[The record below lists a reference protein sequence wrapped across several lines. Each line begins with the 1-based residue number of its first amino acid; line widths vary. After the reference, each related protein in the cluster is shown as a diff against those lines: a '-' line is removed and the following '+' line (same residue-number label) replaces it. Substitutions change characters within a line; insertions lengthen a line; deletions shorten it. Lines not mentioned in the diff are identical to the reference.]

1 MHIRIIPVVCMLC
14 LMPVLS
20 AQQQDSLKRVDLD
33 EVVISED
40 YRLPVTLRS
49 TLPAEVAG
57 KDWLVSHFTGNLVQ
71 TLQYIPGVYAMN
83 IGSGFSKP
91 MIRGMGFNRIAV
103 VENGIKQEGQQWGA
117 DHGLETDAFNA
128 ERVTVIKGPSSLLYG
143 SDAMGGVIELGRV
156 PTPVE
161 PGVSGEAAWLGK
173 TVNGTVGASV
183 MLGWKHDRWY
193 LRGRLSAQSY
203 GDYRV
208 PTDTVVYLTRLVPVY
223 GRLKNTAGREYDA
236 NLLAE
241 YRYRRYFSSYA
252 WSNSYQKAG
261 FFPGAH
267 GIPDLSRLEDDG
279 NHRNIE
285 FPYSRVNHMKVSTR
299 QQYIR
304 ERITWIWDAGFQ
316 RNDREEWSAFH
327 THYSTQSPP
336 ERDPDKELSFT
347 LDTYSS
353 SLKMKIPGE
362 GTWEHTAGWDLQAQ
376 HNRVGGYSFLLPGY
390 RRMTTGLLWLTTWR
404 PVSALTVSG
413 GLRYDRGKIRVKPYE
428 DLHLADYLT
437 GMGYT
442 DTEIDVYRWRSY
454 AVDRSFGDFSGSL
467 GVVWNPGQAHQI
479 SLNVGRSFRLPG
491 AHELA
496 SNGVHHGTFRHER
509 GDPALDSE
517 QGWQLDLAYAY
528 QCSGLTLHLSPF
540 ASWYC
545 NYIYLRPSG
554 EWSVLPHAGQV
565 YQYTGARAFFTGAEV
580 SAEIRFSCGW
590 DYRVAGE
597 YVYTRNRDEHIAL
610 LFSPPPTLRQTLGW
624 QRHGTRIY
632 LEMENISRQ
641 SRTDRN
647 EEETAGTTLFH
658 MGASAQFR
666 IGTVRPEIQLTAQN
680 LFDRR
685 YYNHLSFYRKVEI
698 PEPGRNFQLLLRM
711 PF

>member
-14 LMPVLS
+14 LMPALS
-20 AQQQDSLKRVDLD
+20 AQPQDSLKRVDLE
-33 EVVISED
+33 EVVVSD
-40 YRLPVTLRS
+40 AYRLPVTLRS
-49 TLPAEVAG
+49 TLLAEVVG
-57 KDWLVSHFTGNLVQ
+57 KEWLTSHFTGNLVQ
-71 TLQYIPGVYAMN
+71 TLQHIPGVHAMN

-161 PGVSGEAAWLGK
+161 PGLSGEAALLGK
-173 TVNGTVGASV
+173 TVNGTAGASV
-183 MLGWKHDRWY
+183 MLGWKQGRWY

-208 PTDTVVYLTRLVPVY
+208 PTDTVVYLTRPMPVY
-223 GRLKNTAGREYDA
+223 GRLKNTAGRETNA
-236 NLLAE
+236 NLFAE

-252 WSNSYQKAG
+252 WSNSSQKAG

-285 FPYSRVNHMKVSTR
+285 LPYSRVNHMKVSTR

-304 ERITWIWDAGFQ
+304 ERTTWIWDAGFQ

-327 THYSTQSPP
+327 THYGTQSPP
-336 ERDPDKELSFT
+336 ERDPDKELAFT

-353 SLKMKIPGE
+353 ALKMKIPGE
-362 GTWEHTAGWDLQAQ
+362 GKWEHTTGWDLQVQ
-376 HNRVGGYSFLLPGY
+376 YNRVGGYSFLLPAY
-390 RRMTTGLLWLTTWR
+390 RRLTTGWLWLTTWR
-404 PVSALTVSG
+404 PVSTLTVSG
-413 GLRYDRGKIRVKPYE
+413 GLRYDRGRIRVKSYE
-428 DLHLADYLT
+428 DPYLKEYLT
-437 GMGYT
+437 EMGYS
-442 DTEIDVYRWRSY
+442 DTEIDAYRWRSY
-454 AVDRSFGDFSGSL
+454 ETDRSFGELSGSL
-467 GVVWNPGQAHQI
+467 GVVWKPARAHQI
-479 SLNVGRSFRLPG
+479 SLNLGRSFRLPG

-496 SNGVHHGTFRHER
+496 SNGVHHGTFRHEQ

-517 QGWQLDLAYAY
+517 QGWQLDLAYSY
-528 QCSGLTLHLSPF
+528 QRKGVILSLSPF
-540 ASWYC
+540 ASWYR

-565 YQYTGARAFFTGAEV
+565 YYYTGARAFFTGAEI
-580 SAEIRFSCGW
+580 SAEFRFSCGW

-597 YVYTRNRDEHIAL
+597 YVYACNRNEHIAL
-610 LFSPPPTLRQTLGW
+610 PFSPPATLRQTLGW
-624 QRHGTRIY
+624 QRERVRVY
-632 LEMENISRQ
+632 LEMENISQ
-641 SRTDRN
+641 QNRTDRN
-647 EEETAGTTLFH
+647 EEETAGATLFH
-658 MGASAQFR
+658 MGASAWFR
-666 IGTVRPEIQLTAQN
+666 IGTVRPEVRLTAQN

-685 YYNHLSFYRKVEI
+685 YYNHLSFYQKVEI
-698 PEPGRNFQLLLRM
+698 PEPGRNFQFVLRL